1 MFSKKTIFKQ
11 PDARGAILKTS
22 VVLYASSLLND
33 SEIYAK
39 ALSEINAQL
48 EKEPHNSRKAWM
60 LGRLLLAKK
69 NKIDHMKGEM
79 KDKTVDEET
88 RLELEKLEKD
98 IEATR
103 NQLKN
108 LLNSDIANDKMRA
121 WALGYLAALDLEE
134 YQINKEEMIKAANA
148 LTESSDALWADVMNL
163 QAAARAHDEPT
174 FELILKQ
181 MQQFTGKE
189 TVAEALAQIPADD
202 WRAWAM
208 GMVSES
214 AALMGDVKL
223 YQELNQPL
231 SAATHEAVSKESTAN
246 AMLAQIS
253 ADTAEKL
260 MQPHQTRAVNR
271 Q

>member
-1 MFSKKTIFKQ
+1 
-11 PDARGAILKTS
+11 
-22 VVLYASSLLND
+22 
-33 SEIYAK
+33 
-39 ALSEINAQL
+39 
-48 EKEPHNSRKAWM
+48 
-60 LGRLLLAKK
+60 
-69 NKIDHMKGEM
+69 
-79 KDKTVDEET
+79 
-88 RLELEKLEKD
+88 
-98 IEATR
+98 
-103 NQLKN
+103 
-108 LLNSDIANDKMRA
+108 MRA

-134 YQINKEEMIKAANA
+134 YQKNKEEMLKAANA
-148 LTESSDALWADVMNL
+148 LREAKDALEKPANALWADVMNL
-163 QAAARAHDEPT
+163 QAAARAHDKPT

-189 TVAEALAQIPADD
+189 TVADALAQIPAND

-231 SAATHEAVSKESTAN
+231 SAAIHEAMSNKSTAN

-260 MQPHQTRAVNR
+260 TQPRQTRTVNR
-271 Q
+271 K